1 MPDQHSQAA
10 MLQLSF
16 THSSQ
21 CLRPATFPCASVLF
35 PRAFDIMLCQSLLP
49 PLGLPVLGCHLFFPD
64 SPSAT
69 RAIMPGYIA
78 TSWLASYT
86 GPKPPCSAMSLL
98 AGMTHLKL
106 SATLRSYYRTR
117 LPCQA
122 MSLLAGWPRLTG
134 LNHHV
139 LLCRYMLR
147 YVATGGHDT
156 HLYSVPLCSA
166 PPAAP
171 VYHARLC
178 RY

>member
-1 MPDQHSQAA
+1 

-16 THSSQ
+16 PHSSQ

-49 PLGLPVLGCHLFFPD
+49 PLGLPVLGCHLFFPN

-98 AGMTHLKL
+98 AGMTRLKTQCHFAL
-106 SATLRSYYRTR
+106 LLPHPSPMPGYVATSWLASINRPQSPCSAMSLLAGMKHFIWLPPCRRR
-117 LPCQA
+117 LPRPA
-122 MSLLAGWPRLTG
+122 MSLLAGWP
-134 LNHHV
+134 
-139 LLCRYMLR
+139 
-147 YVATGGHDT
+147 
-156 HLYSVPLCSA
+156 
-166 PPAAP
+166 
-171 VYHARLC
+171 
-178 RY
+178 